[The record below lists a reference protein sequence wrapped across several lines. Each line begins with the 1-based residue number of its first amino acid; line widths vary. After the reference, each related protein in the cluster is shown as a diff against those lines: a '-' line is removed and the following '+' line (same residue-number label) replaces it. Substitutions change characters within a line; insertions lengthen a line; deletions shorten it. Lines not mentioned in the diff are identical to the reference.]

1 MVHGRVMIM
10 ALLMTLATA
19 LSPAAVDAYSASIG
33 SIVNVKTQDGVEHI
47 GILRTVSEDILNVE
61 VDGAVITVATEDLLS
76 LVVQGTDRDTDA
88 ANDEA
93 SSRSNRIAAL
103 EVRARDRDLEAFW
116 YGLSA
121 GVSTA
126 VFGVVT
132 VGYLGFILPS
142 DADVGQK
149 VGAGAVLVAGA
160 GLTTFGFVMSSMA
173 AGDAAEARSDM
184 ARLRLPP
191 VSVPDTDR
199 E

>member
-1 MVHGRVMIM
+1 MVHGRAMIM

-61 VDGAVITVATEDLLS
+61 VDGVVVTVATEDLLS

-103 EVRARDRDLEAFW
+103 EVRARDRDAEAFW
-116 YGLSA
+116 YGLTA
-121 GVSTA
+121 GVSTFA
-126 VFGVVT
+126 LVLGSAAYV
-132 VGYLGFILPS
+132 GFILSS
-142 DADVGQK
+142 DDVGQK

-173 AGDAAEARSDM
+173 AGDAAQARSDM
-184 ARLRLPP
+184 ARLRQPP
-191 VSVPDTDR
+191 LSVPDAER